1 MTTKKPQTLKTP
13 EKWIGKRIT
22 HFANWRDFDGH
33 DGYTVDAEGR
43 LTRAEAAPAAAQPE
57 AVAVQH
63 IPTAQIRAGSNDRKD
78 FNERALQELASS
90 IAQHGLAQPITVRPM
105 EGGAWYEIV
114 AGERR
119 FRAMSQVLQ
128 WQTVPA
134 LVRALDDAEAAAIML
149 VENTSRV
156 DLDPMAEAVA
166 YQVRIERFGW
176 TPQQIAETAGVSVER
191 VKNRLQLLTLADDIQ
206 HYVKIGQFPLGH
218 AQLLHEL
225 DKNRQRIAL
234 KVFNSAKAMPLSR
247 FRDVVAQLHAE
258 QTAEQQMDM
267 FTLELHMVQEY
278 GQGDGTALRGKK
290 ARTGAPTRKDL
301 PAVKSRWDDKTGDI
315 IDRYIL
321 DLIAAGKESE
331 AATIGTLYNALVA
344 LNCAQVPVNSVLAKI
359 SETSE
364 TAGDTPV
371 EKLS

>member
-1 MTTKKPQTLKTP
+1 MTTKKQQLKTP
-13 EKWIGKRIT
+13 EKWLGKRVT
-22 HFANWRDFDGH
+22 HFSNWQDFNGR

-43 LTRAEAAPAAAQPE
+43 LTRATQPVAQPAAT
-57 AVAVQH
+57 VQH
-63 IPTAQIRAGSNDRKD
+63 IPTAKVRAGSNDRKD
-78 FNERALQELASS
+78 FNERALHELASS

-105 EGGAWYEIV
+105 EGGACYEIV

-119 FRAMSQVLQ
+119 FRAMSQILK
-128 WQTVPA
+128 WDTVPA
-134 LVRALDDAEAAAIML
+134 LVRELDEAEAAAIML

-156 DLDPMAEAVA
+156 DLDPVAEAAA

-191 VKNRLQLLTLADDIQ
+191 VKNRLQLLALAEDIQ
-206 HYVKIGQFPLGH
+206 HYVRIGQFPLGH
-218 AQLLHEL
+218 AQLLNGL

-234 KVFNSAKAMPLSR
+234 KIFNSAKAMPLSR
-247 FRDVVAQLHAE
+247 FRDVVAKLQEE
-258 QTAEQQMDM
+258 QTAEQQLDM
-267 FTLELHMVQEY
+267 FSLELKMVEEFAS
-278 GQGDGTALRGKK
+278 DEVKVVRGKK

-301 PAVKSRWDDKTGDI
+301 PAVRSRWDDKTGDI

-321 DLIAAGKESE
+321 DLIAAGKENE

-359 SETSE
+359 SESAE

-371 EKLS
+371 EKIS